1 MRVFAGASFLMRCV
15 SVLTAHEG
23 RLYTDVFDGLRLR
36 GGVGELKTQK
46 GMIGFDSGRRSK

>member
-1 MRVFAGASFLMRCV
+1 MFAGASFLMRRV

-23 RLYTDVFDGLRLR
+23 RLYADVSDGLLLR
-36 GGVGELKTQK
+36 QGVGELKTQE

>member
-1 MRVFAGASFLMRCV
+1 MFAGASFLMRCV

-36 GGVGELKTQK
+36 GA
-46 GMIGFDSGRRSK
+46 SGS